1 MIPINGYS
9 LYVNNERF
17 YSLCNRCSFLVNHK
31 SIILKTNIKSN
42 RKCSLRRGYYVMTSF
57 L

>member
-1 MIPINGYS
+1 MIPMNGYS

-31 SIILKTNIKSN
+31 SIVLKTNIKSN